1 MLKKISHIGLAVL
14 NIDRAI
20 EFYRDV
26 LKMEIRG
33 RVKVESQGVEIAFL
47 NIGGTAEVEL
57 LAPLRDDSGVARFLA
72 KHGPG
77 IHHICYEVD
86 DIEQRLTWLKDH
98 GVALID
104 EQPRI
109 GAEGDKIAFARP
121 ESMLG
126 VLTEFKELRK
136 R

>member
-1 MLKKISHIGLAVL
+1 
-14 NIDRAI
+14 
-20 EFYRDV
+20 
-26 LKMEIRG
+26 
-33 RVKVESQGVEIAFL
+33 
-47 NIGGTAEVEL
+47 VEL